1 MYNLSESIER
11 KFIDVI
17 DLDDEWEI
25 ESEEGWV
32 PASKIMKTVEY
43 EVYQLSL
50 DNGLTLD
57 CADDHIVFLSDGSE
71 IFVKDLTPSHSVK
84 TKLGNSNPIS
94 VKRTGIFEHMY
105 DVQVNSESHSLYT
118 NNILS
123 HNTSVMAAFIV
134 WYSIFHEEK
143 TTAVLA
149 NKGDAAQEIMD
160 RIRLMLENLP
170 FFLQPGVSIYNR
182 RSIELDN
189 GSKIFSAATGA
200 GGIRGRSCVAG
211 TTKVTIRNK
220 ITGEVKLV
228 NIDDLAHIL
237 NKSVASNKSIEE
249 TNEQPG
255 DIIKIRFQ

>member
-1 MYNLSESIER
+1 MIIKPIVYAPYKSGGKFPYPVKDIMLPYSETYNGNVVIKKARAKTDLTNDHILEIYKCSKDPIYFIENYCR
-11 KFIDVI
+11 II
-17 DLDDEWEI
+17 
-25 ESEEGWV
+25 
-32 PASKIMKTVEY
+32 
-43 EVYQLSL
+43 SL
-50 DNGLTLD
+50 DEGL
-57 CADDHIVFLSDGSE
+57 VPFKMYE
-71 IFVKDLTPSHSVK
+71 FQKDMIK
-84 TKLGNSNPIS
+84 
-94 VKRTGIFEHMY
+94 
-105 DVQVNSESHSLYT
+105 LYT
-118 NNILS
+118 ENRYSLALTS
-123 HNTSVMAAFIV
+123 RQLGKTSVMAAFIV